1 MSMDFLGGPLIKT
14 GLVMQRLS
22 EKLLSRVRLCNPMD
36 CSPPDSSVHGI
47 LQARTLEWVAM
58 SSSRG
63 SSQPRILASPALA
76 GRFFTTEPVKH
87 VHFHLKK
94 VRFKQRVPVWKN
106 YRDSDQLLQWTRSLP
121 LWTGATVTPSNL
133 PSTLPPA
140 CRIHSRRLCQGAGR
154 CQIWPHLKLL
164 LQKPCLHFAFQL
176 FPSAPGS
183 Y

>member
-106 YRDSDQLLQWTRSLP
+106 YRDSDQLLQ
-121 LWTGATVTPSNL
+121 
-133 PSTLPPA
+133 
-140 CRIHSRRLCQGAGR
+140 
-154 CQIWPHLKLL
+154 
-164 LQKPCLHFAFQL
+164 
-176 FPSAPGS
+176 
-183 Y
+183 